1 MLIKMIII
9 IMIFRKCLMS
19 NILIHIYI
27 DLIEIYFTEI
37 LYEIINIPLW
47 CRETVHAVDQSFVC
61 FFQQLFVP
69 VLWHQVSKHLI
80 PRK

>member
-37 LYEIINIPLW
+37 LYEIINIPL
-47 CRETVHAVDQSFVC
+47 
-61 FFQQLFVP
+61 
-69 VLWHQVSKHLI
+69 
-80 PRK
+80 